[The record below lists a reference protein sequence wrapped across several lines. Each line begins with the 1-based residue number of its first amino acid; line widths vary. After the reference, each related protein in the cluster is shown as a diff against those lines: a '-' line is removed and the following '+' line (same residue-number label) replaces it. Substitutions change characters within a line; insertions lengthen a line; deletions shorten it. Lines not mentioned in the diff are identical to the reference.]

1 MKWLAK
7 ASPPPEIWSPSTQ
20 ATALISPRA
29 AYPRQWLQRT
39 SGQQMRDGA
48 FEANGERWLM
58 QSLLQRERRVA
69 QNFDCTAQHPPLFVS
84 LFTFPFTSPT
94 LIRTATV
101 EAIGDD
107 ARARARGSSS
117 AEAEPQKKKELV
129 RTGPSPLQ
137 QALESN
143 AALARMRDTE
153 RKAAV
158 ATSRRLNEQVAYLT
172 GRCEELEAAVEELRV
187 ELVNSGS
194 YKAGLQWQVY
204 SKNAKMGE
212 LSHSLAEE
220 HDQLMRSHS
229 SLRAQKRERTN
240 ACTRSRTLSRLALQI
255 TF

>member
-7 ASPPPEIWSPSTQ
+7 PSPPPEIWSPAAQ
-20 ATALISPRA
+20 ALLSPRA
-29 AYPRQWLQRT
+29 AYPRRLQKT
-39 SGQQMRDGA
+39 SALKMPDGTLQ
-48 FEANGERWLM
+48 ANGERWLM
-58 QSLLQRERRVA
+58 QSLLQRERM
-69 QNFDCTAQHPPLFVS
+69 
-84 LFTFPFTSPT
+84 
-94 LIRTATV
+94 ATV

-107 ARARARGSSS
+107 AMANARRSGSGDS
-117 AEAEPQKKKELV
+117 EPAKQKKELV